1 MVLRRSLCLNTD
13 IFRTD
18 SLLEVHEEKKKRTS
32 VVTFS
37 LQREEKKNPKSARDA
52 LAVFVVMGDKQRNNR
67 ILSVVKRTEWAIV
80 GARQPLHTISESTE
94 KKNGCFSVCL
104 PVCLFV

>member
-1 MVLRRSLCLNTD
+1 M
-13 IFRTD
+13 
-18 SLLEVHEEKKKRTS
+18 
-32 VVTFS
+32 
-37 LQREEKKNPKSARDA
+37 EEKKNRHKNACDA